1 MADDRISDIPDMM
14 KAVRSIAVAGVS
26 SHKSKFGSAAY
37 RELKKLGYRVWAI
50 HPTMSTFEGDPCYSS
65 PSELPATPDCI
76 VLSLAPA
83 GAVDVIRAAAKKGI
97 RRVWF
102 QRGAD
107 FSEAIAEAQRLGLAV
122 VSGRCILMYTDKVR
136 SIHRLHRFFA
146 KLFGKY

>member
-50 HPTMSTFEGDPCYSS
+50 HPTMSTFEGDPCYPS
-65 PSELPATPDCI
+65 PSELPETPDCV

-83 GAVDVIRAAAKKGI
+83 SALEVVRATAQKGI
-97 RRVWF
+97 PRAWF
-102 QRGAD
+102 QRGPD
-107 FSEAIAEAQRLGLAV
+107 FSEAIAEAQRLGLTT
-122 VSGRCILMYTDKVR
+122 VSGRCILMYAEPVG
-136 SIHRLHRFFA
+136 SIHRVHRFFA
-146 KLFGKY
+146 KLFGNY